1 MAIAKPITIARF
13 TLFDDTIATITD
25 KILFNNPIAGDF
37 KNNEKV
43 GAYFTSFKVV
53 QPEGLGVNQAA
64 EKPDGNI
71 QSLGVTEKTY
81 VLTGFVTKTDGN
93 DNLGDSNAVLLLL
106 DEWKTD
112 PNILKG
118 VWEAGR
124 FAISDSNDSTNT
136 LIRSGPSAL
145 GLLFKGYVKDYDPNK
160 NRTNIVLTFRRSTG
174 PDI

>member
-1 MAIAKPITIARF
+1 MVIAKPILIARF
-13 TLFDDTIATITD
+13 TAEDDDITTTD
-25 KILFNNPIAGDF
+25 KILFNNPSATDF

-81 VLTGFVTKTDGN
+81 VLTGYVTKTDGN
-93 DNLGDSNAVLLLL
+93 DGLGNSNAVLLLL

-136 LIRSGPSAL
+136 LIPIGPSTL
-145 GLLFKGYVKDYDPNK
+145 GLLFKGYTKDYDPVR
-160 NRTNIVLTFRRSTG
+160 NRTNIVLTYRRSTG